1 MKSFQNIN
9 RDYVSPI
16 NLETLGKTY
25 DTLEQGHKEAV
36 KAASDLEVTIANM
49 DLDEAEDEW
58 KQNKIN
64 EIKDTIVANTVYGNS
79 YAALDDIIAKSGELG
94 SDAGLIG
101 RLQANKEHKAFE
113 AKVDAM
119 DMPQDY
125 KDMYKEL
132 NPYTY
137 QDKLDKNGKVIGG
150 TRWTPVASPTKVIP
164 MNQIMNQALQWAAK
178 ESGGGNQ
185 TKFIDVNG
193 NLSNTYTPGAEM
205 AVFSTTTGTW
215 QKLTKDKLRKA
226 MEAAIA
232 NTPGAKESIDQDYK
246 VQLWHAKKNESNDVT
261 DRNGILMTKE
271 QYLENRI
278 NPFYD
283 AASFYNATSSTTY
296 NSNWMTELATRKAMS
311 GEAGTTTEEVANKF
325 REESV
330 RSGLLVGKN
339 TAPEQ
344 AQAAVN
350 SSKIK
355 LREYLG
361 TNYIVDGKD
370 IDTIKK
376 DIDELKDPDAKYNAL
391 KALREYETNN
401 DYLNTIFEGTDSD
414 TQGAIKTLLAI
425 TTGSDMPTDSASKNW
440 VEKYNKNINNL
451 FGSSNGLRQYFA
463 NDDIYNEAIKNIGGI
478 EAAKSFGFVVG
489 KKDGKSYIE
498 CPKNAINWFYKFAS
512 ANKNAIDSISNGVKI
527 PGNIITAITSD
538 GTENSVNQLS
548 SQISSTIGSSLDTSS
563 QLEGSS
569 AYNKLLN
576 YVDRLSN
583 KKDKVIEAPSAA
595 YEITSTP
602 HASPEAMRRKIIYQN
617 NPNSENKNLL
627 TMASAD
633 AMQLLRGSTDLTQV
647 PTYILDSKTNQ
658 YKKIDSNE
666 AKKLTELLK
675 ATKDDDIELNFTF
688 DPTNGLPSGIIT
700 LRGYSK
706 EGEVKTT
713 PISFVVSGLFNSEF
727 GKELQN
733 DTSIRAMIKTK
744 QSIAT
749 KAPLSLTN
757 DMPNMVNLVMIPT
770 DNGFNILRGSGKDK
784 QIVNSISIE
793 QGSNIYDK
801 ILQYQDLVD
810 YVRAGKPVNET
821 ALTNLITDIAKTITN
836 VDGSNDS
843 DIIRYNAEKLLEN
856 LIQ

>member
-246 VQLWHAKKNESNDVT
+246 VQLWHAKKNEPNDVT

-478 EAAKSFGFVVG
+478 EAAKSFGFIVG